1 MKLSAHESRKVLVD
15 RNVAVKF
22 VIQPEPL
29 QGTEND
35 GFPDFQAR
43 FQVLGGRDS
52 VTEPDNFDLVRE
64 SARFLRQD
72 DYMASQPLVRGTVG
86 ATSLSTRSDV
96 PLRSGIPPSGLNLG
110 GWQGNPGRRRR

>member
-43 FQVLGGRDS
+43 FQVLGGRDP

-64 SARFLRQD
+64 CPPGVERQVPAARRLYGLSAVGKRHPWGRNFTID
-72 DYMASQPLVRGTVG
+72 AIGCPLAIRHSSVRVKPWRVAG
-86 ATSLSTRSDV
+86 
-96 PLRSGIPPSGLNLG
+96 
-110 GWQGNPGRRRR
+110 